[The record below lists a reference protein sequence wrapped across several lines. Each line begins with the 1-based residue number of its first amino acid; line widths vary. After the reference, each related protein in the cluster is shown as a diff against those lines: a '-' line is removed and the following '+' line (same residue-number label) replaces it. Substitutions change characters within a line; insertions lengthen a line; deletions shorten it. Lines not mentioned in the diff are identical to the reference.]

1 MDVALVL
8 HANIFFKR
16 TLLSITSFTPTTALI
31 VAVVTGSVA
40 FLLPKVYNYMY
51 VQGVQ
56 LNLTFGDQI
65 CLYSYEMLLT

>member
-1 MDVALVL
+1 ML

-31 VAVVTGSVA
+31 VAVVTGSIA

-56 LNLTFGDQI
+56 LNLTFDDQI
-65 CLYSYEMLLT
+65 SFCCHEMLIDMPSFI